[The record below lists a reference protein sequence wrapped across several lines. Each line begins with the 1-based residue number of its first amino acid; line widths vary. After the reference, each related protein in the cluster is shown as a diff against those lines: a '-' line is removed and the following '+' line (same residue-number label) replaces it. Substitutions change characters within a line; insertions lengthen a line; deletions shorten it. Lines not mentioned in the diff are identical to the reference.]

1 MLSLL
6 TIDKGVELFQSG
18 LKLAQLGYLE
28 AASNDIA
35 TAYLLDARSFSFC
48 WSYPHPEDVN
58 VAMDEAL
65 MRQLLNRSRGSTGSS
80 CTVIYM
86 MVAQV
91 FGRLPSR

>member
-1 MLSLL
+1 VLSLL
-6 TIDKGVELFQSG
+6 TIDKAVELFQSG

-91 FGRLPSR
+91 FGCLPSR